1 MHVFRGGPTAVAA
14 VLRHAVVQEVCA
26 IAISTLEIPSYEMMA
41 INVQF
46 CPPPLLEVP
55 TTCTSGTHMQ

>member
-41 INVQF
+41 IQGVLVNVQF

-55 TTCTSGTHMQ
+55 T